1 MTRLLTALWADES
14 GFIITAEL
22 VLIAT
27 IVVLGLIAALICVR
41 DSVGGELN
49 DIAAAFRNID
59 QSYYYGGMRG
69 CKSWTAG
76 SAFFQNR
83 RRGPAI
89 IEHDFICPPDAQVIE
104 KVPCPTGDCPQEYI
118 PCPTGDCPPEVTP
131 CPHGVPCP
139 LVVPP
144 ADGEIE
150 PHPAHHDGVLKSE
163 GKSKR
168 VAPHRYEPATPPVPQ
183 PPIW

>member
-83 RRGPAI
+83 RRGPATVARARLERARSRMLHGMPTTLQPS
-89 IEHDFICPPDAQVIE
+89 EHAM
-104 KVPCPTGDCPQEYI
+104 
-118 PCPTGDCPPEVTP
+118 
-131 CPHGVPCP
+131 
-139 LVVPP
+139 
-144 ADGEIE
+144 
-150 PHPAHHDGVLKSE
+150 
-163 GKSKR
+163 R
-168 VAPHRYEPATPPVPQ
+168 VRGMLGHARGRRK
-183 PPIW
+183 